1 MYQVRLS
8 VRLTPTRCR
17 GLFFIGM
24 PEARHSAP
32 APLLP
37 ELAQPSD
44 AYRRRVWLAA
54 ASRSRF
60 LIPYL
65 LLAGWFLLTAYQ
77 LTVGA
82 ADTENGGGWFVGLA
96 ALFLAVFMLKGVF
109 FVRRGGSESRIEI
122 TRDQQ
127 PRLFAFLDDLADRAQ
142 APRPHKVFLSP
153 FVNAAVFYDVSPLNL
168 IVPSKKNIE
177 IGLAL
182 VNALSLGEFRAVLAH
197 EFGHVTQASMV
208 VGQWASIAEQVAA
221 ALVARRD
228 ALDRFLDGLSRI
240 DIRIAWI
247 GWLLSLIVWSIRSLV
262 DTAFGLVL
270 RLQRALQREMEFHA
284 DLVAVSLT
292 GSDAIVHA
300 LLRLQAADDSWS
312 RTVSFLLRRKA
323 EKHVVLDGFT
333 LHSLMHE
340 RMEDILHDLDF
351 GRVPPIPADRP
362 AEHVVFKAELAQP
375 PQMWSTHPPNHD
387 REANAKRRYIAA
399 AVEPGSAWALFDDA
413 IALREDMTRVLF

>member
-1 MYQVRLS
+1 
-8 VRLTPTRCR
+8 
-17 GLFFIGM
+17 M

-32 APLLP
+32 APLLA

-54 ASRSRF
+54 ASLSLF
-60 LIPYL
+60 LILYL

-82 ADTENGGGWFVGLA
+82 ADTENGSGWFVGLA

-109 FVRRGGSESRIEI
+109 FVRRGGSANHIEI

-182 VNALSLGEFRAVLAH
+182 VNVLSLGEFRAVLAH
-197 EFGHVTQASMV
+197 EFGHVTQRSMV

-221 ALVARRD
+221 
-228 ALDRFLDGLSRI
+228 
-240 DIRIAWI
+240 
-247 GWLLSLIVWSIRSLV
+247 
-262 DTAFGLVL
+262 GLVL

-333 LHSLMHE
+333 LH
-340 RMEDILHDLDF
+340 
-351 GRVPPIPADRP
+351 
-362 AEHVVFKAELAQP
+362 
-375 PQMWSTHPPNHD
+375 
-387 REANAKRRYIAA
+387 
-399 AVEPGSAWALFDDA
+399 
-413 IALREDMTRVLF
+413 